1 MYHITAALAI
11 CLRIKYYFYWKL
23 LRLLFFSGGTAMAYS
38 RELIRN
44 FCIIAHIDHG
54 KSTLA
59 DRMMELTDTVAVR
72 DMEEQMLDTMEIE
85 RERGITI
92 KATAVRMFYT
102 HTDGKKYM
110 LNLIDTPGHVDFT
123 YEVSRSLAAC
133 EGAVLVVDATQGIEA
148 QTLANVYLALDND
161 LEIVP
166 VINKI
171 DLPSAQ
177 PEFVIKEIEDVIGL
191 PAEEAPRISAKN
203 GINIDQVLQ
212 QVVDNIPAPGGD
224 PEAPLQALIFDS
236 IYDNYKG
243 ALSYVRVK
251 NGTIKPGMRIRYMAT
266 GREFDVTEVGVF
278 TPGLLPADSLTAGE
292 VGYISA
298 SIKSVAETK
307 GGDTITD
314 ANNPAKEALP
324 GYKQANPMVFCG
336 IYPADGADYE
346 NLRDALDKLKLNDAS
361 LSYEPETSMA
371 LGFGFRCGF
380 LGLLHMEIIQER
392 LEREFDLDLVTTSP
406 SVIYK
411 VKLTDGGEMLLDNP
425 SNMPNVAEIEY
436 MEEPVVEAHIMTP
449 SEYVGTIMELCQD
462 KRGVF
467 KDMTYIEEDRV
478 NIKYELPLNEIIY
491 DFFDQLKSRSRGY
504 ASFDYE
510 LKEYVKSDLVKLDF
524 LLNGDICDALSTI
537 VHRDKAYAKGR
548 AVAEKLQEVIPRQQ
562 FEIPIQAAIGGKI
575 IARET
580 VRAVRKDVLAK
591 CYGGDISRKKKL
603 LEKQKEGKKRMRQ
616 VGSVEVPSEAFM
628 SVLRI
633 N

>member
-1 MYHITAALAI
+1 
-11 CLRIKYYFYWKL
+11 
-23 LRLLFFSGGTAMAYS
+23 MAYD

-59 DRMMELTDTVAVR
+59 DRMIEMTDTVALR
-72 DMEEQMLDTMEIE
+72 DMEAQLLDNMDIE

-92 KATAVRMFYT
+92 KSSAVRMFYT
-102 HTDGKKYM
+102 HTDGKRYM
-110 LNLIDTPGHVDFT
+110 FNLIDTPGHVDFN

-148 QTLANVYLALDND
+148 QTLANVYLALDNS

-171 DLPSAQ
+171 DLPSADV
-177 PEFVIKEIEDVIGL
+177 EHTKKEIEDVIGL
-191 PAEEAPRISAKN
+191 PAENAPCISAKTGLN
-203 GINIDQVLQ
+203 VEQVLAA
-212 QVVDNIPAPGGD
+212 VVDIVPPPNGD
-224 PEAPLQALIFDS
+224 INKPLKALIFDS
-236 IYDNYKG
+236 VYDNYKG
-243 ALSYVRVK
+243 ALSYVRVVD
-251 NGTIKPGMRIRYMAT
+251 GVVKPGMKICYMAT
-266 GREFDVTEVGVF
+266 GNEFEVTEVGIF
-278 TPGLLPADSLTAGE
+278 SPTLMPIDALEAGE

-298 SIKSVAETK
+298 SIKNVRETK
-307 GGDTITD
+307 VGDTITD
-314 ANNPAKEALP
+314 ANAPADEPLP

-346 NLRDALDKLKLNDAS
+346 NLRDALDKLVLNDAS

-392 LEREFDLDLVTTSP
+392 LEREFYLDLVTTAP

-411 VKLTDGGEMLLDNP
+411 VVKTNGDEVMIDNP
-425 SNMPNVAEIEY
+425 TNLPPVTEIAY
-436 MEEPVVEAHIMTP
+436 MEEPMVRATIMSP

-467 KDMTYIEEDRV
+467 EDMKYIEEGRV
-478 NIKYELPLNEIIY
+478 NIFYELPLNEIIY

-510 LKEYVKSDLVKLDF
+510 LKEYAKSDLVKLDF
-524 LLNGDICDALSTI
+524 LLNGDMCDALSTI
-537 VHRDKAYAKGR
+537 VHKDKAYAKGR

-591 CYGGDISRKKKL
+591 CYGGDITRKKKL

-616 VGSVEVPSEAFM
+616 IGTVSLPSEAFM
-628 SVLRI
+628 SVLKI